1 MEAHA
6 QVGGA
11 QQPRVVVRLQPG
23 GAEGAPPQV
32 QPPQP
37 PQVRRPL
44 RALARD
50 DHQQPRQPRGLCL
63 RLRGRKIASARR
75 PLECVLQL
83 CQCVRDTH
91 TTAAQA

>member
-1 MEAHA
+1 VQAHA

-37 PQVRRPL
+37 PQVGRPL
-44 RALARD
+44 RPLPRD
-50 DHQQPRQPRGLCL
+50 DHQQPRQPRRL
-63 RLRGRKIASARR
+63 RLRLR
-75 PLECVLQL
+75 E
-83 CQCVRDTH
+83 
-91 TTAAQA
+91 